1 MFAIT
6 GVYHRYF
13 SHRTYR
19 TSRLMQFFLAV
30 LGNSSVQRGP
40 LWWASVH
47 RHHHQHSDQEED
59 VHSPLQRGFLWSH
72 IGWMTSSRNFPTN
85 YKRVKDLTKFPELV
99 LLNRFDLV
107 VPFLYA
113 VALLVVGGVVG
124 HFWPE
129 SGTSAGQLFIWG
141 FFVSTVVLLHAT
153 LCINSLAHTMGS
165 RRFET
170 TDTSRNSLFLALLT
184 LGEGWHN
191 NHHHSMTS
199 ARQGFYWWEID
210 ITYYILK
217 MLSWAGLIWD
227 LRPVPARA
235 YEEAARN
242 APVVEMEEPVVAP
255 PLPE

>member
-1 MFAIT
+1 M
-6 GVYHRYF
+6 
-13 SHRTYR
+13 
-19 TSRLMQFFLAV
+19 
-30 LGNSSVQRGP
+30 
-40 LWWASVH
+40 
-47 RHHHQHSDQEED
+47 
-59 VHSPLQRGFLWSH
+59 RGFVWSH
-72 IGWMTSSRNFPTN
+72 IGWMTSSRNFPTDYN
-85 YKRVKDLTKFPELV
+85 RVKDLAKFPELV

-113 VALLVVGGVVG
+113 MALLALGGLVG

-129 SGTSAGQLFIWG
+129 SGTSAGQLFVWG
-141 FFVSTVVLLHAT
+141 FFISTIFLLHAT

-170 TDTSRNSLFLALLT
+170 EDTSRNSLFLALIT

-217 MLSWAGLIWD
+217 MLSWLGLIWD

-242 APVVEMEEPVVAP
+242 APAPEPEPVVAP